1 MFFFVMARVLG
12 FARLLA
18 AGPVSEDFEESLGGL
33 REASRARLFSAGREM
48 LLDLVVQR
56 ARKKPL
62 ALGPREVNRRS
73 RALSVKP

>member
-1 MFFFVMARVLG
+1 MCFFVAAMALG

-48 LLDLVVQR
+48 LLDLVVPKGEKSHSR
-56 ARKKPL
+56 SALAKSIDGLVPL
-62 ALGPREVNRRS
+62 A
-73 RALSVKP
+73 